1 MKKKL
6 FFVCGES
13 SGDTHAAD
21 LLKEFYKIFPQ
32 NLLMVKAIGGD
43 HLKKAGAEIIIDCK
57 YLGSMGLTEVL
68 SKLPMYI
75 NLEAEILLEIST
87 YMPDIVVLVDFPG
100 FNLRLCQKI
109 KKYSPGTKIVY
120 YFPPQVWAW
129 NQGRTKILA
138 KYCDL
143 VLCGL
148 PFEEDFHRKRGVN
161 AYYVGSPV
169 VNELEKFN
177 KVALRKEFGVENNE
191 TLIGIFPGS
200 RKSEINFMFRLQLQA
215 AKMIKKEFPKC
226 RFFVCQAN
234 TIPYE
239 TLSKII
245 SEEFPEAH
253 LLLSGNNHRL
263 LCASD
268 YLWLTSG
275 TVTLEGA
282 LYENP
287 LILGYRGNLINY
299 ILYLIF
305 KRVDMIGL
313 PNIISG
319 KKIVPELI
327 QYETTSENYYST
339 TKQWLL
345 NPQTLKET
353 KENLS
358 KLKDILGNRNASKE
372 AALKIKELLS

>member
-21 LLKEFYKIFPQ
+21 LLKEFYKIFPKE
-32 NLLMVKAIGGD
+32 LLMVKAIGGE
-43 HLKKAGAEIIIDCK
+43 HLKKAGAEVIFDCK
-57 YLGSMGLTEVL
+57 HLGSMGLTEVL
-68 SKLPMYI
+68 AKLPTYI
-75 NLEAEILLEIST
+75 NLEKEILLELST
-87 YMPDIVVLVDFPG
+87 YMPDIVILVDFPG
-100 FNLRLCQKI
+100 FNLRLCKKI
-109 KKYSPGTKIVY
+109 KKYSPNTKIVY

-143 VLCGL
+143 ILCGL

-161 AYYVGSPV
+161 AYYVGSPIL
-169 VNELEKFN
+169 NELEKFN
-177 KVALRKEFGVENNE
+177 KVALRKEFGVENDE

-200 RKSEINFMFRLQLQA
+200 RKSEINFMFRLQLKA
-215 AKMIKKEFPKC
+215 AKMIKKEFSKC

-239 TLSKII
+239 TLSNII

-287 LILGYRGNLINY
+287 LILGYRGNIINY

-313 PNIISG
+313 PNIVSG
-319 KKIVPELI
+319 RKIVPELI

-345 NPQTLKET
+345 NPHKLKET
-353 KENLS
+353 KENLK
-358 KLKDILGNRNASKE
+358 KLRDILGDRNASKE